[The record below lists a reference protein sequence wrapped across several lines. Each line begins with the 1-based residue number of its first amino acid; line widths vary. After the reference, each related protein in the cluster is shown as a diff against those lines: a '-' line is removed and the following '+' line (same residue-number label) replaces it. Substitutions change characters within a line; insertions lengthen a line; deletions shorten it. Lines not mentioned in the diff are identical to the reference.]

1 MAGGGIFWVEVFTHP
16 FASRLRIRAVCLGIR
31 LSRNANVPT
40 IASYP
45 TGNANSRQAMQ
56 ALAEA
61 GLLAELHTS
70 IATFQGN
77 ALDQISGLP
86 GFGELRRRAGP
97 SSLHSGS
104 DGLFW

>member
-1 MAGGGIFWVEVFTHP
+1 
-16 FASRLRIRAVCLGIR
+16 
-31 LSRNANVPT
+31 
-40 IASYP
+40 
-45 TGNANSRQAMQ
+45 MQ

-77 ALDQISGLP
+77 ALGQISGLP
-86 GFGELRRRAGP
+86 GFGELRRRTCS

>member
-1 MAGGGIFWVEVFTHP
+1 
-16 FASRLRIRAVCLGIR
+16 
-31 LSRNANVPT
+31 
-40 IASYP
+40 
-45 TGNANSRQAMQ
+45 MQ